1 MPAEIPARPTLPAR
15 LRLAW
20 RQRFGWP
27 GTLAVALL
35 LLAAA
40 LAPWPRGTLS
50 GDADPA
56 RAAGEPDLPPAS
68 ASRQARDLETLR
80 AQAALQGLQWLSAT
94 AHGPS
99 TEASPPLE
107 ATPSGTLDW
116 QVELQLA
123 GERDAL
129 RQGIAALL
137 ASLPHARI
145 DQVDLR
151 REDGGERWQARVQIT
166 LRYRR

>member
-1 MPAEIPARPTLPAR
+1 MPAEFPARPPLPAR

-20 RQRFGWP
+20 RRRFGWP

-40 LAPWPRGTLS
+40 LAPWSRGPQPGHT
-50 GDADPA
+50 DPA
-56 RAAGEPDLPPAS
+56 AAAGEQDLPPAS

-80 AQAALQGLQWLSAT
+80 ARSALQGLHWLSAA
-94 AHGPS
+94 AHRPS
-99 TEASPPLE
+99 TETGQPHGTAPPSP
-107 ATPSGTLDW
+107 LDW

-129 RQGIAALL
+129 RQGISALV

-145 DQVDLR
+145 DQVDLQR
-151 REDGGERWQARVQIT
+151 VDGGDLWQARVQIT